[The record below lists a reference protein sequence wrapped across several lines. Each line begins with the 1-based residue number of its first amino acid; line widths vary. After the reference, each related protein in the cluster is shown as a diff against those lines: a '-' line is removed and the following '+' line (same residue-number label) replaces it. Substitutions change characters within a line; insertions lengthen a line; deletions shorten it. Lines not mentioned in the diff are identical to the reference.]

1 MLLRYTNSDITC
13 SHHHLTICA
22 IIQIVTP
29 KQGHAPQP
37 QGETRPCHMS
47 LPAVVPAT
55 MVAATGDCRL
65 LTLDINLNRIP
76 SRAMANRMRGRG
88 NMQPKRLGRRG
99 FMVKF
104 VGNKTWGHLQDWE
117 RITRQSLIYWMTII
131 RETCMEKKNKHRTIW
146 SAKLGCVHTCS
157 FLKFWTD
164 LWLSAFRNVVNN
176 VGSWATRLK
185 LWLVLALQQEGH
197 RFDGSVFG
205 FTVWSFYDLCV
216 SDITQLC

>member
-1 MLLRYTNSDITC
+1 MLLRNTNSDITC

-104 VGNKTWGHLQDWE
+104 VGDKTWGHLQDWE
-117 RITRQSLIYWMTII
+117 RITRQSLISWMTII
-131 RETCMEKKNKHRTIW
+131 RETCMEKKTNTKQ
-146 SAKLGCVHTCS
+146 
-157 FLKFWTD
+157 FD
-164 LWLSAFRNVVNN
+164 LQ
-176 VGSWATRLK
+176 SWAVFT
-185 LWLVLALQQEGH
+185 LVVFWSSGQTCGSQPSGMLSIMLAPGPH
-197 RFDGSVFG
+197 G
-205 FTVWSFYDLCV
+205 
-216 SDITQLC
+216 